1 MIKLFS
7 LYCLIALA
15 ILTSGRSFAQTKTLA
30 AKENE
35 LVSLYAKLKGDP
47 DQIDKNATR
56 FANELAAVLKA
67 NPATLTYPFKKLTD
81 KIFCFTQ
88 TSADGKF
95 RVYSWDTESG
105 GTMHFFNQ
113 IYQWS
118 DNSKVFTKVLKYS
131 EEEGGDAGY
140 FCSKIYT
147 VTIKNKNYYLVI
159 SNGVY
164 STKDASQSIS
174 VFTIDNEKLNDT
186 VELFKTKT
194 STLNRID
201 VGFDFFSVVDRPERP
216 LELITYDDKRKI
228 VYIPVVD
235 DQGKVSKR
243 NILYQ
248 LKGSYFEFIGI
259 ETGKRN

>member
-1 MIKLFS
+1 MPKLLS
-7 LYCLIALA
+7 LYGFITLA
-15 ILTSGRSFAQTKTLA
+15 IFTSGGSFAQTKTLA

-35 LVSLYAKLKGDP
+35 LVALYAKLKENP
-47 DQIDKNATR
+47 DQIDKNTTR
-56 FANELAAVLKA
+56 FASELARVLKA

-81 KIFCFTQ
+81 KIFCFTK

-95 RVYSWDTESG
+95 RVYSWDTETG

-118 DNSKVFTKVLKYS
+118 DNSRVFTRVLKYH
-131 EEEGGDAGY
+131 EEEGESGN
-140 FCSKIYT
+140 FCSRIYT
-147 VTIKNKNYYLVI
+147 VTVKNKNYYLAI
-159 SNGVY
+159 SNGIY
-164 STKDASQSIS
+164 STKDASQSVS
-174 VFTIDNEKLNDT
+174 VFTIDNGKLNDA

-201 VGFDFFSVVDRPERP
+201 VEFDFFSVVDRPERP

-235 DQGKVSKR
+235 EQGKVSKR

-259 ETGKRN
+259 ETGKRK